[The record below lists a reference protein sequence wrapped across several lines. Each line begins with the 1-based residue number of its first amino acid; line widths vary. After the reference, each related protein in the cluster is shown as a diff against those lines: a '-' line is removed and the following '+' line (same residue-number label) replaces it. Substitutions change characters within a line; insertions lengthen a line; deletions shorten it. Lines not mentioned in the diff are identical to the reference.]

1 LVFIRGIRISTVYW
15 HLGILGESP
24 EKLHA
29 NMIAAATLSLSQF
42 HDRAGLGLDREM
54 AEEEEFEMFIRNYQN
69 MVFSVSA
76 RIVGNLTDA
85 EDITQEVFI
94 KAYDRFSELRNSGT
108 VGGWLKTVATNL
120 SINHLNRYRARWRFF
135 SEQTEPVEIAS
146 EVEGESDRKEA
157 LELAIRK
164 LPDAQRVP
172 LVLFHFQEMSY
183 EEIAAKL
190 QVSLAKV
197 KSDLHRGRETL
208 KKLVT
213 K

>member
-1 LVFIRGIRISTVYW
+1 
-15 HLGILGESP
+15 
-24 EKLHA
+24 
-29 NMIAAATLSLSQF
+29 MIAAATLSLSQF
-42 HDRAGLGLDREM
+42 HDGTGRASDREM
-54 AEEEEFEMFIRNYQN
+54 AEVEEFEMFVRDYQN

-76 RIVGNLTDA
+76 RIVGNTADA

-94 KAYDRFSELRNSGT
+94 RAYERFKELRNSTT

-135 SEQTEPVEIAS
+135 SEEPVEIAT
-146 EVEGESDRKEA
+146 EIERENGRQEM

-164 LPDAQRVP
+164 LPDAQRVS
-172 LVLFHFQEMSY
+172 LVLFHFQDMSY

-190 QVSLAKV
+190 GVTLAKV
-197 KSDLHRGRETL
+197 KSDIHRGRETL
-208 KKLVT
+208 KKLIT

>member
-1 LVFIRGIRISTVYW
+1 
-15 HLGILGESP
+15 
-24 EKLHA
+24 
-29 NMIAAATLSLSQF
+29 MIAAATLSLSQF

-190 QVSLAKV
+190 QVSVAKV

>member
-1 LVFIRGIRISTVYW
+1 
-15 HLGILGESP
+15 
-24 EKLHA
+24 
-29 NMIAAATLSLSQF
+29 MIAAATLSLSQF
-42 HDRAGLGLDREM
+42 YDRAGLGLDREM
-54 AEEEEFEMFIRNYQN
+54 AEEEEFEMFIRSYQN

-94 KAYDRFSELRNSGT
+94 KAYARFNELRNSGT

-120 SINHLNRYRARWRFF
+120 SINHLNRYRKRWRFF
-135 SEQTEPVEIAS
+135 SEQTEPAEIAV
-146 EVEGESDRKEA
+146 EVDHECDRKEA

-164 LPDAQRVP
+164 LSDAQRVP

-183 EEIAAKL
+183 EEIASKL

-197 KSDLHRGRETL
+197 KSDIHRGRETL

>member
-1 LVFIRGIRISTVYW
+1 
-15 HLGILGESP
+15 
-24 EKLHA
+24 
-29 NMIAAATLSLSQF
+29 MIAAATLSLSHF
-42 HDRAGLGLDREM
+42 HERAGCGLDREM
-54 AEEEEFEMFIRNYQN
+54 AEEREFETFIRNYQN

-94 KAYDRFSELRNSGT
+94 KAYRRFPQLRNSDT
-108 VGGWLKTVATNL
+108 LGGWLRTVATNL

-135 SEQTEPVEIAS
+135 SEQAEPFEIAT
-146 EVEGESDRKEA
+146 EIERENGRQEM

-164 LPDAQRVP
+164 LPDAQRVS
-172 LVLFHFQEMSY
+172 LVLFHFQDMSY

-190 QVSLAKV
+190 GVTLAKV
-197 KSDLHRGRETL
+197 KSDIHRGRETL
-208 KKLVT
+208 KKLIT

>member
-1 LVFIRGIRISTVYW
+1 
-15 HLGILGESP
+15 
-24 EKLHA
+24 
-29 NMIAAATLSLSQF
+29 MIAAATLSLSHF
-42 HDRAGLGLDREM
+42 HERAGCGLDREM
-54 AEEEEFEMFIRNYQN
+54 AEEKEFETFIRNYQN

-94 KAYDRFSELRNSGT
+94 KAYKRFKELRNSNT
-108 VGGWLKTVATNL
+108 IGGWLRTVATNL

-135 SEQTEPVEIAS
+135 SEEPVEIAT
-146 EVEGESDRKEA
+146 EIEPENDRQEM

-164 LPDAQRVP
+164 LPDAQRVS
-172 LVLFHFQEMSY
+172 LVLFHFQDMSY

-190 QVSLAKV
+190 GVTLAKV
-197 KSDLHRGRETL
+197 KSDIHRGRETL
-208 KKLVT
+208 KKLIT

>member
-1 LVFIRGIRISTVYW
+1 
-15 HLGILGESP
+15 
-24 EKLHA
+24 
-29 NMIAAATLSLSQF
+29 MIAAATLSLSQF
-42 HDRAGLGLDREM
+42 HDRAGFGLDREM
-54 AEEEEFEMFIRNYQN
+54 AVEEEFEMFIRSYQN

-76 RIVGNLTDA
+76 RIVGNLADA

-94 KAYDRFSELRNSGT
+94 KAYDRFTELRKSGT

-135 SEQTEPVEIAS
+135 SEQAEPVEIAA
-146 EVEGESDRKEA
+146 EVEPESDRKEA

-172 LVLFHFQEMSY
+172 LVLFHFQDMSY
-183 EEIAAKL
+183 EEISAKL

-197 KSDLHRGRETL
+197 KSDIHRGRETL
-208 KKLVT
+208 KRLLT

>member
-1 LVFIRGIRISTVYW
+1 MV
-15 HLGILGESP
+15 
-24 EKLHA
+24 
-29 NMIAAATLSLSQF
+29 AAATLSIFQRENQDSCSV
-42 HDRAGLGLDREM
+42 DRTM
-54 AEEEEFEMFIRNYQN
+54 EEVEAFEMLVRNYQN

-76 RIVGNLTDA
+76 RIVGNLVDA

-94 KAYDRFSELRNSGT
+94 KAYERFRELQNSNT

-135 SEQTEPVEIAS
+135 SEQEQPIEIA
-146 EVEGESDRKEA
+146 VETTEKSDR
-157 LELAIRK
+157 LEMVEEAIRK

-183 EEIAAKL
+183 DEIASQL
-190 QVSLAKV
+190 GISLAKV
-197 KSDLHRGRETL
+197 KSDIFRGRESL
-208 KKLVT
+208 KKILS

>member
-1 LVFIRGIRISTVYW
+1 
-15 HLGILGESP
+15 
-24 EKLHA
+24 
-29 NMIAAATLSLSQF
+29 MIAAATLSLSQF
-42 HDRAGLGLDREM
+42 HDRAGFGLDREM
-54 AEEEEFEMFIRNYQN
+54 AEDQEFEMFIRNYQN

-94 KAYDRFSELRNSGT
+94 KAYDRFKELRNSGT

-135 SEQTEPVEIAS
+135 SEQAEPIEIAA
-146 EVEGESDRKEA
+146 EVDKESDRKEA

-164 LPDAQRVP
+164 LPDPQRVP

-197 KSDLHRGRETL
+197 KSDIFRGRENL
-208 KKLVT
+208 KKLLT

>member
-1 LVFIRGIRISTVYW
+1 
-15 HLGILGESP
+15 
-24 EKLHA
+24 
-29 NMIAAATLSLSQF
+29 MIATATLSLSQF

-54 AEEEEFEMFIRNYQN
+54 AEEGEFEMFIRSYQN

-94 KAYDRFSELRNSGT
+94 KAYARFKELHNSNT

-135 SEQTEPVEIAS
+135 SEQTEPVEIA
-146 EVEGESDRKEA
+146 VEPERENDRKEA

-183 EEIAAKL
+183 EEIAEKL

-197 KSDLHRGRETL
+197 KSDIHRGREML

>member
-1 LVFIRGIRISTVYW
+1 
-15 HLGILGESP
+15 
-24 EKLHA
+24 
-29 NMIAAATLSLSQF
+29 
-42 HDRAGLGLDREM
+42 LDARM
-54 AEEEEFEMFIRNYQN
+54 AEAQGFETFVRNYQN
-69 MVFSVSA
+69 MVFSVAA
-76 RIVGNLTDA
+76 RSVGNQIDA
-85 EDITQEVFI
+85 QDISQEVFI
-94 KAYDRFSELRNSGT
+94 KAYERFDELKESGT

-135 SEQTEPVEIAS
+135 SEQAEPIEIAA
-146 EVEGESDRKEA
+146 EVDRESDRKEA

-164 LPDAQRVP
+164 LPDPQRVP

-197 KSDLHRGRETL
+197 KSDIHRGRETL
-208 KKLVT
+208 KRLLT

>member
-1 LVFIRGIRISTVYW
+1 
-15 HLGILGESP
+15 
-24 EKLHA
+24 
-29 NMIAAATLSLSQF
+29 MIAAATLSLSQF

-54 AEEEEFEMFIRNYQN
+54 AEEKEFEMFIRSYQN

-85 EDITQEVFI
+85 EDITQEVFL
-94 KAYDRFSELRNSGT
+94 KAYDRFTELRTSGT

-120 SINHLNRYRARWRFF
+120 SINHLNRYRSRWRFF
-135 SEQTEPVEIAS
+135 SEQAESVEVAAEAEP
-146 EVEGESDRKEA
+146 ESDRREA

-164 LPDAQRVP
+164 LPDSQRVP
-172 LVLFHFQEMSY
+172 LVLFHFEEMSY

-197 KSDLHRGRETL
+197 KSDIHRGRETL
-208 KKLVT
+208 KRLMT
-213 K
+213 R

>member
-1 LVFIRGIRISTVYW
+1 
-15 HLGILGESP
+15 
-24 EKLHA
+24 
-29 NMIAAATLSLSQF
+29 MITAATLSLSKF
-42 HDRAGLGLDREM
+42 HDRVGLGFDREM
-54 AEEEEFEMFIRNYQN
+54 AEEEEFEMFLRSYQN
-69 MVFSVSA
+69 MVFSVAA

-94 KAYDRFSELRNSGT
+94 RAYDRFKELRNSGT

-135 SEQTEPVEIAS
+135 SEQAEPVEIVA
-146 EVEGESDRKEA
+146 EVERETDRKEA

-164 LPDAQRVP
+164 LPDAQRVA

-190 QVSLAKV
+190 EVSLAKV
-197 KSDLHRGRETL
+197 KSDLYRGRENL
-208 KKLVT
+208 KKLVM

>member
-1 LVFIRGIRISTVYW
+1 
-15 HLGILGESP
+15 
-24 EKLHA
+24 
-29 NMIAAATLSLSQF
+29 MIAVATLSLSQF
-42 HDRAGLGLDREM
+42 YHRAGWGLDREM
-54 AEEEEFEMFIRNYQN
+54 AEEEEFEMFIRSYQN

-94 KAYDRFSELRNSGT
+94 KAYARFNELRNSGT

-120 SINHLNRYRARWRFF
+120 SINHLNRYRNRWRFF
-135 SEQTEPVEIAS
+135 SEQAEPAEMAVEINP
-146 EVEGESDRKEA
+146 ESDRKEA

-183 EEIAAKL
+183 EEIAGKL

-197 KSDLHRGRETL
+197 KSDIHRGRETL

>member
-1 LVFIRGIRISTVYW
+1 
-15 HLGILGESP
+15 
-24 EKLHA
+24 
-29 NMIAAATLSLSQF
+29 MIATATLSLSQF
-42 HDRAGLGLDREM
+42 HDRAGFGLDREM
-54 AEEEEFEMFIRNYQN
+54 ADDEEFEMFVRSYQN

-94 KAYDRFSELRNSGT
+94 KAYARFNQLRDSGT

-120 SINHLNRYRARWRFF
+120 SINHLNRYRTRWRFL
-135 SEQTEPVEIAS
+135 SEHPETIEITTEIER
-146 EVEGESDRKEA
+146 ESDRKEA

-190 QVSLAKV
+190 HVSLAKV
-197 KSDLHRGRETL
+197 KSDIHRGRETL

>member
-1 LVFIRGIRISTVYW
+1 
-15 HLGILGESP
+15 
-24 EKLHA
+24 
-29 NMIAAATLSLSQF
+29 MIATATLSLSQF

-54 AEEEEFEMFIRNYQN
+54 AEEKEFEMFIRSYQN

-76 RIVGNLTDA
+76 RIVGNMTDA

-94 KAYDRFSELRNSGT
+94 KAYDRFHELRNSST

-135 SEQTEPVEIAS
+135 SEQTEPVEIAA
-146 EVEGESDRKEA
+146 EVEKESDRTEA

-172 LVLFHFQEMSY
+172 LVLFHFQDMSY

-190 QVSLAKV
+190 GVTLAKV
-197 KSDLHRGRETL
+197 KSDIHRGRETL

>member
-1 LVFIRGIRISTVYW
+1 
-15 HLGILGESP
+15 
-24 EKLHA
+24 
-29 NMIAAATLSLSQF
+29 MIAAATLSLSQF

-54 AEEEEFEMFIRNYQN
+54 AEEKEFEMFIRSYQN

-85 EDITQEVFI
+85 EDITQEVFL
-94 KAYDRFSELRNSGT
+94 KAYDRFTELRTSGT

-120 SINHLNRYRARWRFF
+120 SINHLNRYRSRWRFF
-135 SEQTEPVEIAS
+135 SEQAEPVEIAA
-146 EVEGESDRKEA
+146 EAEPESDRKEA
-157 LELAIRK
+157 LEMAIRK
-164 LPDAQRVP
+164 LPDPQRVP
-172 LVLFHFQEMSY
+172 LVLFHFEEMSY

-197 KSDLHRGRETL
+197 KSDIHRGRETL
-208 KKLVT
+208 KRLLT

>member
-1 LVFIRGIRISTVYW
+1 
-15 HLGILGESP
+15 
-24 EKLHA
+24 
-29 NMIAAATLSLSQF
+29 MIAAATLSLSQF

-135 SEQTEPVEIAS
+135 SEQAEPVEIAS

>member
-1 LVFIRGIRISTVYW
+1 
-15 HLGILGESP
+15 
-24 EKLHA
+24 
-29 NMIAAATLSLSQF
+29 MIAAATLSLSHF
-42 HDRAGLGLDREM
+42 HERAGYGLDREM
-54 AEEEEFEMFIRNYQN
+54 AEEKEFETFIRNYQN

-94 KAYDRFSELRNSGT
+94 KAYKCFPQLRNSNT
-108 VGGWLKTVATNL
+108 IGGWLRTVATNL

-135 SEQTEPVEIAS
+135 SEEPVEIAT
-146 EVEGESDRKEA
+146 EIERENDRQEM

-164 LPDAQRVP
+164 LPDAQRVS
-172 LVLFHFQEMSY
+172 LVLFHFQDMSY

-190 QVSLAKV
+190 GVTLAKV
-197 KSDLHRGRETL
+197 KSDIHRGRETL
-208 KKLVT
+208 KKLIT

>member
-1 LVFIRGIRISTVYW
+1 
-15 HLGILGESP
+15 
-24 EKLHA
+24 
-29 NMIAAATLSLSQF
+29 MIAAATLSLSQF

>member
-1 LVFIRGIRISTVYW
+1 
-15 HLGILGESP
+15 
-24 EKLHA
+24 
-29 NMIAAATLSLSQF
+29 MIAAATLSLSQF

-54 AEEEEFEMFIRNYQN
+54 AEEKEFEMFIRSYQN

-76 RIVGNLTDA
+76 RILGNLADA

-94 KAYDRFSELRNSGT
+94 KAYDRFNQLRHSST

-120 SINHLNRYRARWRFF
+120 SINHLNRYRAKWRFF
-135 SEQTEPVEIAS
+135 SEQAESVEITAA
-146 EVEGESDRKEA
+146 EVERESDRKEA

-172 LVLFHFQEMSY
+172 LVLFHFQDMSY
-183 EEIAAKL
+183 EEIAADL
-190 QVSLAKV
+190 QVSLPKV
-197 KSDLHRGRETL
+197 KSDIHRGRETL

>member
-1 LVFIRGIRISTVYW
+1 
-15 HLGILGESP
+15 
-24 EKLHA
+24 
-29 NMIAAATLSLSQF
+29 MIAASTLSLSQF
-42 HDRAGLGLDREM
+42 HDRTGRESDTDM
-54 AEEEEFEMFIRNYQN
+54 VEEEEFEMFVRNYQN

-94 KAYDRFSELRNSGT
+94 RAYERFKELRNSTT

-135 SEQTEPVEIAS
+135 SEQSEPIEIAAES
-146 EVEGESDRKEA
+146 SQEPQSDRGA
-157 LELAIRK
+157 QLELAIQK
-164 LPDAQRVP
+164 LPDAHRVP
-172 LVLFHFQEMSY
+172 LVLFHFQEMTY

-190 QVSLAKV
+190 QISLAKV
-197 KSDLHRGRETL
+197 KSDIHRGRETL
-208 KKLVT
+208 KRLVS

>member
-1 LVFIRGIRISTVYW
+1 
-15 HLGILGESP
+15 
-24 EKLHA
+24 
-29 NMIAAATLSLSQF
+29 MIAAATLSPSHLN
-42 HDRAGLGLDREM
+42 DRAGFGWERAM
-54 AEEEEFEMFIRNYQN
+54 AEDEDFEMFIRSYQN

-76 RIVGNLTDA
+76 RIVGNLADA

-94 KAYDRFSELRNSGT
+94 KAYARFNQLRKSET

-135 SEQTEPVEIAS
+135 SEQSEPVEIAA
-146 EVEGESDRKEA
+146 EVERESDRKEA

-190 QVSLAKV
+190 RVSLAKV
-197 KSDLHRGRETL
+197 KSDIHRGREAL
-208 KKLVT
+208 KKLVIQ
-213 K
+213 

>member
-1 LVFIRGIRISTVYW
+1 
-15 HLGILGESP
+15 
-24 EKLHA
+24 
-29 NMIAAATLSLSQF
+29 MITAATLSLSKF
-42 HDRAGLGLDREM
+42 HDRVGFGLDREM
-54 AEEEEFEMFIRNYQN
+54 AEEEEFEMFLRSYQN
-69 MVFSVSA
+69 MVFSVAA
-76 RIVGNLTDA
+76 RIVGSLTDA

-94 KAYDRFSELRNSGT
+94 RAYDRFKELRNSGT

-135 SEQTEPVEIAS
+135 SEQAEPVEIVA
-146 EVEGESDRKEA
+146 EVERETDRKEA

-164 LPDAQRVP
+164 LPDAQRVA

-183 EEIAAKL
+183 QEIAAKL
-190 QVSLAKV
+190 EVSPAKV
-197 KSDLHRGRETL
+197 KSDLHRGRENL

>member
-1 LVFIRGIRISTVYW
+1 
-15 HLGILGESP
+15 
-24 EKLHA
+24 
-29 NMIAAATLSLSQF
+29 MIAAATLSLSQF
-42 HDRAGLGLDREM
+42 HDRAGFGLDREM
-54 AEEEEFEMFIRNYQN
+54 AEDEEFEMFIRSYQN

-94 KAYDRFSELRNSGT
+94 KAYDRFKELRNSAT

-135 SEQTEPVEIAS
+135 SEQAEPIEIAA
-146 EVEGESDRKEA
+146 EVDRESDRKEA

-164 LPDAQRVP
+164 LPDPQRVP

-197 KSDLHRGRETL
+197 KSDIYRGRENL
-208 KKLVT
+208 KKLLT

>member
-135 SEQTEPVEIAS
+135 SEQAEPVEIAS